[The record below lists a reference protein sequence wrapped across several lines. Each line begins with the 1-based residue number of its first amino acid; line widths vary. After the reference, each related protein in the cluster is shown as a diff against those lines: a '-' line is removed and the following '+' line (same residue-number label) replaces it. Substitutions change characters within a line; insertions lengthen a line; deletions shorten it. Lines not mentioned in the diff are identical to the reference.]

1 MNKKGLLSLL
11 VVSSLINTNIS
22 FAAANYA
29 TQQNTPQYQQYPQY
43 NSYNTQQYGSSYG
56 SKGYVAPLQG
66 HVFMIPAGTNIP
78 TVTTFEL
85 SSANLTLGQS
95 VCLALGNDFYYNGKL
110 VAPAGSQVNGNV
122 LMVKKGGHAGKNGQL
137 QIRFTNILTPYGQMI
152 PISGKIKT
160 DDGKG
165 ILYAATAKDT
175 TKDYAKDVAIGAAGG
190 ALMGTIMGPISG
202 GKVGRGAALGTAV
215 GAIGGLGK
223 SLYDKGVD
231 VVIPANSQIDIIV
244 DQPITV
250 NSNQQY

>member
-1 MNKKGLLSLL
+1 MNKKGLVSLL
-11 VVSSLINTNIS
+11 VISSVISANIS
-22 FAAANYA
+22 FAAGNY
-29 TQQNTPQYQQYPQY
+29 TTKKQTPQYPQY
-43 NSYNTQQYGSSYG
+43 TTQQYGNSYG
-56 SKGYVAPLQG
+56 SGSYMPPLQG
-66 HVFMIPAGTNIP
+66 HVFMVPAGTSIP
-78 TVTTFEL
+78 TVTTCEI
-85 SSANLTLGQS
+85 SSANLTLGQGVS
-95 VCLALGNDFYYNGKL
+95 LALGNDFYYNGKV

-122 LMVKKGGHAGKNGQL
+122 LMVRKGGHAGKNGQL

-175 TKDYAKDVAIGAAGG
+175 TKSYAKDVAIGSAAG

-215 GAIGGLGK
+215 GAVGGLGK
-223 SLYDKGVD
+223 SLYDRGVD
-231 VVIPANSQIDIIV
+231 VVIPANSQIDIVV

-250 NSNQQY
+250 NSSPQY